1 MKTKFLLSIFLLA
14 LSFQAMSK
22 EDLLDKS
29 LSVKAEQESSYEKAF
44 KTIPQDQYFAGGA
57 ASFVLGFGIGHAIQ
71 GRWKERGWIFTAAE
85 IALVLAVT
93 YFFDQ
98 AMKKNSFLRDAT
110 PSVFLVPSSDV
121 LSNQVITTHT
131 DIPSLLSLLAF
142 AGISVWEKID
152 IFLLP
157 SHYKIVKRSSFQIKP
172 LAFYDKHF
180 HYGLSLNY
188 QF

>member
-29 LSVKAEQESSYEKAF
+29 LSVKAEQESSYERAF

-71 GRWKERGWIFTAAE
+71 GRWKERGWIFTATE
-85 IALVLAVT
+85 IALVLAVN
-93 YFFDQ
+93 YFSNRERT
-98 AMKKNSFLRDAT
+98 KS
-110 PSVFLVPSSDV
+110 LVWITLPNAFTNFSISA
-121 LSNQVITTHT
+121 SN
-131 DIPSLLSLLAF
+131 DIPTLLSLLALG
-142 AGISVWEKID
+142 GIYIWEKID

-157 SHYKIVKRSSFQIKP
+157 SHYKIVKRSPFQIKP
-172 LAFYDKHF
+172 LAFYDKQF